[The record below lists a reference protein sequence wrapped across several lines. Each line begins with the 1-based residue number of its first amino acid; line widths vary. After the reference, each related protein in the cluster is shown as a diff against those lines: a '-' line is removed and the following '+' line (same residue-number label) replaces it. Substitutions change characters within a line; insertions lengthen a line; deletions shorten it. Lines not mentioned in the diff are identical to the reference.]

1 MKLSLR
7 HVSRSFIVTATLTWA
22 LFSPFLTSAQAAAAV
37 PRILVLNSYNIGYDW
52 WEDEMVGLRNGLSKV
67 YPRLEL
73 YTEHLDTKKFHSK
86 QHFPRL
92 ADLLAVKYA
101 DLRLDLI
108 IAMDNAALE
117 FATRYRQRVSPG
129 TPLVFCGINNYEP
142 QMISGQKLITG
153 VAEYHDSLGTLD
165 LALRLHPATSNI
177 IAIHDYTDTGLAI
190 RRELEESARRF
201 PKIRLQ
207 FMEETPLEETVKKL
221 KAIPPD
227 HLVLMLSYT
236 VEKGGRTFSHSEAA
250 RLVSDASPVPVY
262 SVYAA
267 QLGNGVVGGRMM
279 EGQAQG
285 LKAAE
290 LAVSILNGEQA
301 DKLPV
306 VTASLSRPMFDD
318 RMLRRFGIDS
328 ARLPADS
335 VLINKPL
342 STFAINKKAV
352 WLSASFT
359 LFCIIGLTVQIL
371 NIRRRRRLEEM
382 LRLKIDQY
390 QESQEELQATEEML
404 RAQVE
409 DFMQS
414 QDELQATEEMLREQI
429 CEYQTT
435 HDQLQDTKE
444 KLRIQLEVAEES
456 SQKFRA
462 VFEYSPITVALT
474 TLPEGT
480 FSEVNQAFM
489 DMFGYSRDEAIGR
502 TTVELGVWLHESDRD
517 RYLQL
522 LKANGHVYNF
532 ETEMRRKQ
540 GDVFTV
546 LFSGVQLEIAGKS
559 SVLSAVMDITEQ
571 KRLQNQLHQAQK
583 MDVVGQLAGGIAHD
597 FNNMLAGIMAAAELL
612 KRRLAHDEKNCRLA
626 ETIIEAATRS
636 ADLTSE
642 LLTFSRKGT
651 AVSAPIRVNDTITAV
666 MSLLKRTIDRQ
677 IQLTARLDQDDPVIM
692 GDQTQLQN
700 ALLNL
705 GVNARDA
712 MPRGGTLTFATTIK
726 ILDEGSFRSMGISR
740 ATGRYLEIAVS
751 DTGVGMTNDVMEHI
765 FEPFF
770 TTKDI
775 GKGTGLGLA
784 SVYGAV
790 KNHGGEISVQSQ
802 PGIGSVF
809 RIFLP
814 LVSNDPDRHTIPDEA
829 VGGSGGILLVDDEEM
844 LRSVGRDLLEDL
856 GYTVF
861 LAKNGEQA
869 LEVYADHRQ
878 EIALVILD
886 MIMPKMGGKEAFLR
900 LRKQSPEL
908 KVLFCSGFSRE
919 GTGDELAGLGA
930 DGFIQKPYNRNDL
943 SRKVSDVMGKVQLPA

>member
-1 MKLSLR
+1 
-7 HVSRSFIVTATLTWA
+7 
-22 LFSPFLTSAQAAAAV
+22 
-37 PRILVLNSYNIGYDW
+37 
-52 WEDEMVGLRNGLSKV
+52 
-67 YPRLEL
+67 
-73 YTEHLDTKKFHSK
+73 
-86 QHFPRL
+86 
-92 ADLLAVKYA
+92 
-101 DLRLDLI
+101 
-108 IAMDNAALE
+108 
-117 FATRYRQRVSPG
+117 
-129 TPLVFCGINNYEP
+129 
-142 QMISGQKLITG
+142 
-153 VAEYHDSLGTLD
+153 
-165 LALRLHPATSNI
+165 
-177 IAIHDYTDTGLAI
+177 
-190 RRELEESARRF
+190 
-201 PKIRLQ
+201 
-207 FMEETPLEETVKKL
+207 
-221 KAIPPD
+221 
-227 HLVLMLSYT
+227 
-236 VEKGGRTFSHSEAA
+236 TFSHSEAA
-250 RLVSDASPVPVY
+250 RLVSDASPGPVY

-279 EGQAQG
+279 KGQTQG
-285 LKAAE
+285 FKAAE
-290 LAVSILNGEQA
+290 LAVSIINGEQA
-301 DKLPV
+301 DNLPV
-306 VTASLSRPMFDD
+306 VTSSLSQPMFDD
-318 RMLRRFGIDS
+318 RMLRRFGIDTS
-328 ARLPADS
+328 RLPADS

-342 STFAINKKAV
+342 STFAISKKAV
-352 WLSASFT
+352 WLSVAFT
-359 LFCIIGLTVQIL
+359 LFCITGMTVLFL
-371 NIRRRRRLEEM
+371 NIQRRRRLEEM

-390 QESQEELQATEEML
+390 QESQEELEATEEML
-404 RAQVE
+404 RAQVD

-474 TLPEGT
+474 TLQEGT
-480 FSEVNQAFM
+480 FSEVNQAFI
-489 DMFGYSRDEAIGR
+489 DMFGYSRAEAIGR
-502 TTVELGVWLHESDRD
+502 TSLELGVWLHESDRN
-517 RYLQL
+517 RYLQQ
-522 LKANGHVYNF
+522 LKADGHVHNF

-559 SVLSAVMDITEQ
+559 SILSAVMDITEQ

-612 KRRLAHDEKNCRLA
+612 KRRMSHDDKNSRLA

-651 AVSAPIRVNDTITAV
+651 AVSAPIRINDTITAV

-677 IQLTARLDQDDPVIM
+677 ILLEARLDQNDPVIM

-712 MPRGGTLTFATTIK
+712 MPRGGTLTFTTTIK
-726 ILDEGSFRSMGISR
+726 NLDEASFRSMGIFR

-790 KNHGGEISVQSQ
+790 RNHDGEISVQSQ

-814 LVSNDPDRHTIPDEA
+814 LVCDNPDRQHLPDEA

-861 LAKNGEQA
+861 LAQNGEDA
-869 LEVYADHRQ
+869 LEVYADHRR
-878 EIALVILD
+878 EISLVILD

-900 LRKQSPEL
+900 LREQSPEL

-930 DGFIQKPYNRNDL
+930 DGFIQKPYNRTDL
-943 SRKVSDVMGKVQLPA
+943 SRKVSELMGQPHPPASKPEAR

>member
-1 MKLSLR
+1 
-7 HVSRSFIVTATLTWA
+7 
-22 LFSPFLTSAQAAAAV
+22 
-37 PRILVLNSYNIGYDW
+37 
-52 WEDEMVGLRNGLSKV
+52 
-67 YPRLEL
+67 
-73 YTEHLDTKKFHSK
+73 
-86 QHFPRL
+86 
-92 ADLLAVKYA
+92 
-101 DLRLDLI
+101 
-108 IAMDNAALE
+108 
-117 FATRYRQRVSPG
+117 
-129 TPLVFCGINNYEP
+129 
-142 QMISGQKLITG
+142 
-153 VAEYHDSLGTLD
+153 
-165 LALRLHPATSNI
+165 
-177 IAIHDYTDTGLAI
+177 
-190 RRELEESARRF
+190 
-201 PKIRLQ
+201 
-207 FMEETPLEETVKKL
+207 
-221 KAIPPD
+221 
-227 HLVLMLSYT
+227 
-236 VEKGGRTFSHSEAA
+236 
-250 RLVSDASPVPVY
+250 
-262 SVYAA
+262 
-267 QLGNGVVGGRMM
+267 
-279 EGQAQG
+279 

-290 LAVSILNGEQA
+290 LAVSIINGERP

-306 VTASLSRPMFDD
+306 VTSNLSRPMFDD
-318 RMLRRFGIDS
+318 RVLRRFGIDP
-328 ARLPADS
+328 ARLPADA
-335 VLINKPL
+335 VIINKPP
-342 STFAINKKAV
+342 STFAINKKAF
-352 WLSASFT
+352 WLGSAFT
-359 LFCIIGLTVQIL
+359 LFCIIGLTVL
-371 NIRRRRRLEEM
+371 FFNIRRRKLLEEM

-390 QESQEELQATEEML
+390 QESQEELQATEEIL
-404 RAQVE
+404 RAQVDE
-409 DFMQS
+409 FMQS

-429 CEYQTT
+429 SEYQTT

-480 FSEVNQAFM
+480 FSEVNQAFI

-502 TTVELGVWLHESDRD
+502 TTVELGVWLHEPDRE

-532 ETEMRRKQ
+532 ETEMRRKP
-540 GDVFTV
+540 GEVFSV

-559 SVLSAVMDITEQ
+559 SVLSAVMEITEQ
-571 KRLQNQLHQAQK
+571 KRLQNQLLQAQK

-612 KRRLAHDEKNCRLA
+612 KRRLEHDDKNSKLA
-626 ETIIEAATRS
+626 ATIIEAATRS

-651 AVSAPIRVNDTITAV
+651 AVSSPIRINDTIIAV
-666 MSLLKRTIDRQ
+666 MSLLKRTIDKQ
-677 IQLTARLDQDDPVIM
+677 IQLTSRLDQGNPVIM

-712 MPRGGTLTFATTIK
+712 MSQGGTLTYATTVK
-726 ILDEGSFRSMGISR
+726 TLDEASFHSMGISR
-740 ATGRYLEIAVS
+740 AAGRYLEITVS
-751 DTGVGMTNDVMEHI
+751 DTGDGMTNQVLQHI

-770 TTKDI
+770 TTKGV

-790 KNHGGEISVQSQ
+790 KSHGGEISVQSQ
-802 PGIGSVF
+802 PGAGSVF

-814 LVSNDPDRHTIPDEA
+814 LVSGDPNRQNIPDEA

-869 LEVYADHRQ
+869 LQVFDAHRE
-878 EIALVILD
+878 EISLVILD
-886 MIMPKMGGKEAFLR
+886 MIMPKMGGKEVFLR
-900 LRKQSPEL
+900 LREQSPDL

-919 GTGDELAGLGA
+919 GTGDELVGLGA
-930 DGFIQKPYNRNDL
+930 NGFIQKPYNRNDL
-943 SRKVSDVMGKVQLPA
+943 SRKVSEVLGSA

>member
-1 MKLSLR
+1 MKLSPQQ
-7 HVSRSFIVTATLTWA
+7 VSSSFVVAVIVTAWSLLSPLFTTL
-22 LFSPFLTSAQAAAAV
+22 QAATTV

-52 WEDEMVGLRNGLSKV
+52 WEDEMTGLRDGLSKV
-67 YPRLEL
+67 YPRLNL
-73 YTEHLDTKKFHSK
+73 YIEHLDTKKFHSK
-86 QHFPRL
+86 KHFPYL
-92 ADLLAVKYA
+92 ADLLAAKYA
-101 DLRLDLI
+101 NLQLDLI

-117 FATRYRQRVSPG
+117 FATTYRQRVSPG
-129 TPLVFCGINNYEP
+129 APLVFCGINNYEP
-142 QMISGQKLITG
+142 SMITGQKLITG
-153 VAEYHDSLGTLD
+153 VAEYHDSVGTLE
-165 LALRLHPATSNI
+165 LALQLHPATRNI
-177 IAIHDYTDTGLAI
+177 IVVHDYTDTGLAI
-190 RRELEESARRF
+190 RRELEESSRRF
-201 PKIRLQ
+201 PSVNLQ
-207 FMEETPLEETVKKL
+207 FMDEMPLEETVKIL
-221 KAIPPD
+221 KTITPD
-227 HLVLMLSYT
+227 YLVLMLSYT
-236 VEKGGRTFSHSEAA
+236 VEKGGRTFSHSEAS
-250 RLVSDASPVPVY
+250 RLVSDASQVPVY

-267 QLGNGVVGGRMM
+267 QLGNGVVGGRMA
-279 EGQAQG
+279 EGQTQG

-290 LAVSILNGEQA
+290 LAVSIINGEQPE
-301 DKLPV
+301 KLPV
-306 VTASLSRPMFDD
+306 VTSNLSRPMFDD
-318 RMLRRFGIDS
+318 RVLRKFGIDP
-328 ARLPADS
+328 ARLPTDS

-352 WLSASFT
+352 WLGSAFT
-359 LFCIIGLTVQIL
+359 LFCIIGLTIQVL
-371 NIRRRRRLEEM
+371 NIRKRRRLEE
-382 LRLKIDQY
+382 LLHLKIDQY
-390 QESQEELQATEEML
+390 QESQEELQATEEIL
-404 RAQVE
+404 RAQVD

-444 KLRIQLEVAEES
+444 KLKIQLEVAEES

-502 TTVELGVWLHESDRD
+502 TTVELGVWLHESDRE

-540 GDVFTV
+540 GEVFSV
-546 LFSGVQLEIAGKS
+546 LFSGVQLEIAGKMC
-559 SVLSAVMDITEQ
+559 VLSAVMEITEQ

-612 KRRLAHDEKNCRLA
+612 KRRLAHDDKNSKLA
-626 ETIIEAATRS
+626 ATIIEAATRS

-642 LLTFSRKGT
+642 LLTFSRKGP
-651 AVSAPIRVNDTITAV
+651 AVSSPIRINDTIIAV
-666 MSLLKRTIDRQ
+666 MSLLKRTIDKQ
-677 IQLTARLDQDDPVIM
+677 IQLTSRLDQGNPVIM

-712 MPRGGTLTFATTIK
+712 MPQGGTLAYATTVK
-726 ILDEGSFRSMGISR
+726 TLDEASFHSMGISR
-740 ATGRYLEIAVS
+740 AAGRYLEITVS
-751 DTGVGMTNDVMEHI
+751 DTGDGMTNEVLQHI

-770 TTKDI
+770 TTKGV

-790 KNHGGEISVQSQ
+790 KSHGGEISVQSQ
-802 PGIGSVF
+802 PGTGSVF

-814 LVSNDPDRHTIPDEA
+814 LVSDDPDRQNIPDEA

-861 LAKNGEQA
+861 LAKNGEHA
-869 LEVYADHRQ
+869 LQVFDAHRK

-900 LRKQSPEL
+900 LRKQLPEL

-919 GTGDELAGLGA
+919 GTGDELVGLGA
-930 DGFIQKPYNRNDL
+930 NGFIQKPYNRNDL
-943 SRKVSDVMGKVQLPA
+943 SRKVSEVLGSA

>member
-1 MKLSLR
+1 
-7 HVSRSFIVTATLTWA
+7 
-22 LFSPFLTSAQAAAAV
+22 
-37 PRILVLNSYNIGYDW
+37 
-52 WEDEMVGLRNGLSKV
+52 
-67 YPRLEL
+67 
-73 YTEHLDTKKFHSK
+73 
-86 QHFPRL
+86 
-92 ADLLAVKYA
+92 
-101 DLRLDLI
+101 
-108 IAMDNAALE
+108 
-117 FATRYRQRVSPG
+117 
-129 TPLVFCGINNYEP
+129 
-142 QMISGQKLITG
+142 
-153 VAEYHDSLGTLD
+153 
-165 LALRLHPATSNI
+165 
-177 IAIHDYTDTGLAI
+177 
-190 RRELEESARRF
+190 
-201 PKIRLQ
+201 
-207 FMEETPLEETVKKL
+207 
-221 KAIPPD
+221 
-227 HLVLMLSYT
+227 
-236 VEKGGRTFSHSEAA
+236 
-250 RLVSDASPVPVY
+250 
-262 SVYAA
+262 
-267 QLGNGVVGGRMM
+267 
-279 EGQAQG
+279 
-285 LKAAE
+285 
-290 LAVSILNGEQA
+290 
-301 DKLPV
+301 
-306 VTASLSRPMFDD
+306 
-318 RMLRRFGIDS
+318 
-328 ARLPADS
+328 
-335 VLINKPL
+335 
-342 STFAINKKAV
+342 
-352 WLSASFT
+352 
-359 LFCIIGLTVQIL
+359 
-371 NIRRRRRLEEM
+371 M

-692 GDQTQLQN
+692 GDQTHWMRVPSAQWEYP
-700 ALLNL
+700 
-705 GVNARDA
+705 AR
-712 MPRGGTLTFATTIK
+712 
-726 ILDEGSFRSMGISR
+726 
-740 ATGRYLEIAVS
+740 
-751 DTGVGMTNDVMEHI
+751 
-765 FEPFF
+765 
-770 TTKDI
+770 
-775 GKGTGLGLA
+775 
-784 SVYGAV
+784 
-790 KNHGGEISVQSQ
+790 
-802 PGIGSVF
+802 
-809 RIFLP
+809 
-814 LVSNDPDRHTIPDEA
+814 PD
-829 VGGSGGILLVDDEEM
+829 
-844 LRSVGRDLLEDL
+844 
-856 GYTVF
+856 
-861 LAKNGEQA
+861 
-869 LEVYADHRQ
+869 
-878 EIALVILD
+878 VIL
-886 MIMPKMGGKEAFLR
+886 R
-900 LRKQSPEL
+900 
-908 KVLFCSGFSRE
+908 
-919 GTGDELAGLGA
+919 
-930 DGFIQKPYNRNDL
+930 
-943 SRKVSDVMGKVQLPA
+943 